1 MSSGHDSERPR
12 GKARPARAGG
22 TRQHEVT
29 MVRRARR
36 ARAGGAGSVRLNR
49 TAREAERRRWA
60 QSGGTILTSA
70 GRAVGVSAAAGV
82 VVDAE
87 RGGAGRLARRVPE
100 L

>member
-22 TRQHEVT
+22 ARQHEVT

-36 ARAGGAGSVRLNR
+36 GRAGGAGGVRRNR
-49 TAREAERRRWA
+49 AAQEAERRIP
-60 QSGGTILTSA
+60 TCA
-70 GRAVGVSAAAGV
+70 GRAFGASAAVG
-82 VVDAE
+82 VDAE
-87 RGGAGRLARRVPE
+87 RGGAGGLARRVPE